1 MDLKE
6 IGKRVARERSHAG
19 LTQRELAARAEL
31 SQPTLNRIEAGE
43 RSALTA
49 AELDRLALALDVSL
63 TRLTRANPVQ
73 QRIKVAA
80 RAGGEAAEA
89 LRIATRRAEE
99 ILSLDERMDSFALSP
114 EQHGEHHG
122 VAEVATLSCTPPSE
136 SLPSEDRG
144 RLLAGAVRE
153 KLHLGLG
160 PVPDP
165 AELAESSIRVDTATL
180 ALPEGV
186 SGFTARD
193 PGRDV
198 TLILINSADVPER
211 QHFTLAHELGHV
223 LFGDGEDAH
232 VLDGTRT
239 QAEIRC
245 DAFARHLLAPEQGVA
260 CWMRENSAG
269 PPGLKE
275 CAMAAR
281 HYGVSLMVVLIQCR
295 RLGLLT
301 AEGMQT
307 MEGYTGRRL
316 AWSFGWGPQYA
327 AACDAAS
334 RTRPPRRILERAIG
348 AYRAGRIGVRAVAAL
363 QDEDP
368 RATERELTEAGITP
382 PQPAAPRRVDVASLI
397 QRRARKAEQ
406 PGSQNADG
414 ETQG

>member
-63 TRLTRANPVQ
+63 TRLTRGNAVQ
-73 QRIKVAA
+73 QRMKVAV
-80 RAGGEAAEA
+80 RASGEAAEA
-89 LRIATRRAEE
+89 LMIATRMAEE
-99 ILSLDERMDSFALSP
+99 ILSLDERMDSFALP
-114 EQHGEHHG
+114 LERHG
-122 VAEVATLSCTPPSE
+122 VADVATLSYALPSE

-144 RLLAGAVRE
+144 RLLADAARE

-160 PVPDP
+160 PVLDL
-165 AELAESSIRVDTATL
+165 AELAESSIGIDTAAL

-198 TLILINSADVPER
+198 TLILINSGDVPER

-232 VLDGTRT
+232 VLDGART

-260 CWMRENSAG
+260 YWMRENAAG
-269 PPGLKE
+269 TPALKV

-281 HYGVSLMVVLIQCR
+281 HYGVSLKVVLIQCR

-301 AEGMQT
+301 AEDMQT

-327 AACDAAS
+327 ATCEAAS
-334 RTRPPRRILERAIG
+334 RARPPRRILERAIG
-348 AYRAGRIGVRAVAAL
+348 AYRAGRIGVRTVAAL
-363 QDEDP
+363 QGEDP
-368 RATERELTEAGITP
+368 RATERELAEAGITP
-382 PQPAAPRRVDVASLI
+382 PPPAAPRRVDVVASF
-397 QRRARKAEQ
+397 
-406 PGSQNADG
+406 
-414 ETQG
+414 TQQG